1 MSATP
6 ETTEVAS
13 RPAPTAHTVRHG
25 RAIALRIWRQ
35 TWPLLAAIILA
46 LAFWQLVYLS
56 GWRPAYVFPG
66 PATVGQRLLEM
77 LGSAELYQSIS
88 TTLQRAALGF
98 TTAVAIGT
106 FIGVAVARSRI
117 LRTAVGSLITG
128 LQTMPSIAWFPLAI
142 LLFGLTEQ
150 AIFFVV
156 VLGAAPSIANGVIS
170 GIDDL
175 PPSLLRAARVLGAR
189 GPTLYTSIIMPAAL
203 PAYMSGLKQGWAFAW
218 RSLMA
223 GEILVIIGRQ
233 SSLGADLHFA
243 REFSNAPRLMA
254 VMIVILIIGMVVDT
268 IFNAIANGV
277 RRRRGLGTL
286 RL

>member
-1 MSATP
+1 MTTVPMSTDM
-6 ETTEVAS
+6 TELPQPPSGYPS
-13 RPAPTAHTVRHG
+13 RPIVA
-25 RAIALRIWRQ
+25 RIWRRA
-35 TWPLLAAIILA
+35 WPLLAAIALA
-46 LAFWQLVYLS
+46 LAIWQLVYLS

-66 PATVGQRLLEM
+66 PVTVGQQLLEM
-77 LGSAELYQSIS
+77 LGGAELYQSIG
-88 TTLQRAALGF
+88 TTMQRAVLGF
-98 TTAVAIGT
+98 STAVATGT
-106 FIGVAVARSRI
+106 ILGVAVARSRI
-117 LRTAVGSLITG
+117 LRAAVGSLITG

-142 LLFGLTEQ
+142 LLFGLSEQ

-175 PPSLLRAARVLGAR
+175 PPALLRAARVLGAR
-189 GPTLYTSIIMPAAL
+189 GLRLYASIVMPAAF
-203 PAYMSGLKQGWAFAW
+203 PAYLSGLTQGWAFAW

-243 REFSNAPRLMA
+243 REFSDAPRLMA
-254 VMIVILIIGMVVDT
+254 VMIVILIIGMVVDS
-268 IFNAIANGV
+268 IFNAVANGV
-277 RRRRGLGTL
+277 RSRRGLGAL

>member
-1 MSATP
+1 MST
-6 ETTEVAS
+6 
-13 RPAPTAHTVRHG
+13 
-25 RAIALRIWRQ
+25 WRR
-35 TWPLLAAIILA
+35 TWPLFAAIVLA
-46 LAFWQLVYLS
+46 LAIWQVVYLS
-56 GWRPAYVFPG
+56 EWRPPYVFPG
-66 PATVGQRLLEM
+66 PETVAARLLDM
-77 LGSAELYQSIS
+77 LTGPELYRSIG
-88 TTLQRAALGF
+88 TTMQRAVLGF
-98 TTAVAIGT
+98 STAVVAGT
-106 FIGVAVARSRI
+106 VIGVTVTRSRP
-117 LRTAVGSLITG
+117 LRAAVGSLITG

-156 VLGAAPSIANGVIS
+156 VLGAAPSIANGVIA

-175 PPSLLRAARVLGAR
+175 SPQLLRAAHVLRAR
-189 GPTLYTSIIMPAAL
+189 GLRLYTSVVMPAAL

-243 REFSNAPRLMA
+243 REFSDAPRLMA
-254 VMIVILIIGMVVDT
+254 VMIVILVIGMIVDAV
-268 IFNAIANGV
+268 FNAIANGV
-277 RRRRGLGTL
+277 RRRRGLGAL

>member
-1 MSATP
+1 MSAPAATLTGPDVVPEPERTP
-6 ETTEVAS
+6 LATRVWQ
-13 RPAPTAHTVRHG
+13 R
-25 RAIALRIWRQ
+25 L
-35 TWPLLAAIILA
+35 WPLLAAIALA
-46 LAFWQLVYLS
+46 LASWQLIYLS
-56 GWRPAYVFPG
+56 GWRPAYIFPG
-66 PATVGQRLLEM
+66 PLAVGERLLEM
-77 LGSAELYQSIS
+77 LRGPDLYASIA
-88 TTLQRAALGF
+88 TTMQRAVLGF
-98 TTAVAIGT
+98 STAVALGT
-106 FIGVAVARSRI
+106 VVGVAVARSRI
-117 LRTAVGSLITG
+117 LRAAVGSLITG

-175 PPSLLRAARVLGAR
+175 PPPLLRAAHILGAR
-189 GPTLYTSIIMPAAL
+189 GLRLYTSIVMPAAL

-243 REFSNAPRLMA
+243 REFSNAPQLLA
-254 VMIVILIIGMVVDT
+254 VMIVILVIGMVVDT
-268 IFNAIANGV
+268 VFNAVANGV
-277 RRRRGLGTL
+277 RRRRGLGAL

>member
-1 MSATP
+1 MRAPANTSARPDVRP
-6 ETTEVAS
+6 EPGKPPVA
-13 RPAPTAHTVRHG
+13 G
-25 RAIALRIWRQ
+25 RVWQRV
-35 TWPLLAAIILA
+35 WPLLAAIALA
-46 LAFWQLVYLS
+46 LAFWQLIYLS

-66 PATVGQRLLEM
+66 PVAVGERLLEM
-77 LGSAELYQSIS
+77 LGGAELYQSIA
-88 TTLQRAALGF
+88 TTMQRALVGF
-98 TTAVAIGT
+98 STAVVAGT
-106 FIGVAVARSRI
+106 VIGVAVARSRV
-117 LRTAVGSLITG
+117 LRAAVGSLITG

-142 LLFGLTEQ
+142 LMFGLTGQ

-175 PPSLLRAARVLGAR
+175 PPQLLRAAHILGAR
-189 GPTLYTSIIMPAAL
+189 GLRLYTSVVMPAAL
-203 PAYMSGLKQGWAFAW
+203 PAYLAGLKQGWAFAW

-243 REFSNAPRLMA
+243 REFSNAPQLMA
-254 VMIVILIIGMVVDT
+254 VMIVILVIGMVVDAA
-268 IFNAIANGV
+268 FNAAAGGV
-277 RRRRGLGTL
+277 RRRRGLGAL

>member
-1 MSATP
+1 MTTVPMSTDM
-6 ETTEVAS
+6 TELPQPPSGYPS
-13 RPAPTAHTVRHG
+13 RPIVAK
-25 RAIALRIWRQ
+25 IWRRA
-35 TWPLLAAIILA
+35 WPLLAAIALA
-46 LAFWQLVYLS
+46 LAIWQLVYLS

-66 PATVGQRLLEM
+66 PVTVGQQLLEM
-77 LGSAELYQSIS
+77 LGGAELYQSIG
-88 TTLQRAALGF
+88 TTMQRAVLGF
-98 TTAVAIGT
+98 STAVATGT
-106 FIGVAVARSRI
+106 ILGVAVARSRI
-117 LRTAVGSLITG
+117 LRAAVGSLITG

-142 LLFGLTEQ
+142 LLFGLSEQ

-175 PPSLLRAARVLGAR
+175 PPALLRAARVLGAR
-189 GPTLYTSIIMPAAL
+189 GLRLYASIVVPAAF
-203 PAYMSGLKQGWAFAW
+203 PAYLSGLKQGWAFAW

-243 REFSNAPRLMA
+243 REFSDAPRLMA
-254 VMIVILIIGMVVDT
+254 VMIVILIIGMVVDS
-268 IFNAIANGV
+268 IFNAVANGV
-277 RRRRGLGTL
+277 RSRRGLGAL